1 MKLPSRTVRHVWL
14 GSIIIFSCVVALP
27 STGLGQAVPLRGS
40 YAGTT
45 GYHLPIW
52 VQKQEG
58 LDKKY
63 GVDMELLLIGGG
75 SRVIGALLGG
85 DLQLTHSGASTVVRA
100 GMAGADLAII
110 ATVVNQITWKI
121 VSQKNIRAPKDL
133 VGKKLAISSRGGSSE
148 LGLQLAFKH
157 WGLDFSKLTLL
168 SLGPTPNRIAA
179 LREGVVDATLLS
191 YPEIL
196 AATEMGFPV
205 LADLRQFAQMTDTSV
220 VVGRATLEKQRPLLK
235 RFLQGYVESIALL
248 KRQPQVAYR
257 ALSRYSGNNDRNAL
271 EQTYQFYAESM
282 APIPR
287 TDPAGWRTLIGTF
300 GKSEKEM
307 ARLLDMSLLDELER
321 DGFFIRL
328 NR

>member
-1 MKLPSRTVRHVWL
+1 MVKKLLTSAAMFPVLTILILLVTFKAGAQTKFR
-14 GSIIIFSCVVALP
+14 A
-27 STGLGQAVPLRGS
+27 S

-52 VQKQEG
+52 VQKQEN

-63 GVDMELLLIGGG
+63 GLDMELLLIGGG
-75 SRVIGALLGG
+75 AKVIQALLGG

-100 GMAGADLAII
+100 GIAGADLVII

-121 VSQKNIRAPKDL
+121 VTRKEIKAPADL
-133 VGKKLAISSRGGSSE
+133 LGKKVAIAARGGSSE

-157 WGLDFSKLTLL
+157 WGLDFSKLVLL

-179 LREGVVDATLLS
+179 LREGVVDATVLS

-196 AATEMGFPV
+196 MATQMGYPV

-220 VVGRATLEKQRPLLK
+220 VLGRSTLEKQRPLLK
-235 RFLQGYVESIALL
+235 RFLQGYVEAIALL
-248 KRQPQVAYR
+248 KKRPEVAYR
-257 ALSRYSGNNDRNAL
+257 ALTRYTGNSDRAAL
-271 EQTYQFYAESM
+271 EQTYRFYAESM
-282 APIPR
+282 AEIPR
-287 TDPAGWRTLIGTF
+287 TAPNGWHNLITTF

-307 ARLLDMSLLDELER
+307 ARLLDMSLLDELQRE
-321 DGFFIRL
+321 GFFDRIGR
-328 NR
+328 